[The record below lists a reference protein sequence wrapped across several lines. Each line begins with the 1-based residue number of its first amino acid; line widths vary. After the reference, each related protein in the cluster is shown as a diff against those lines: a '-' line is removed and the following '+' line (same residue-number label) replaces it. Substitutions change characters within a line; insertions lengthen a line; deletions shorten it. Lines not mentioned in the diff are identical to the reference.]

1 MAFSSKQFPNMEH
14 RGDIDSDE
22 PSAVVERLRQ
32 LDPACKATV
41 IIAAGPPCPD
51 HSRIRSDAPGS
62 QGSEGSKF
70 LRFADFVKKLE
81 AAWDYAQPIMIV
93 ENVVPENKQDVKLF
107 EQKLSA
113 QAVVCDAADLGVI
126 SRPRLWWTRL
136 PWQQLSNCQNAPAR
150 LRWGMYQGIPRVTFD
165 EPPDNIEDYDMGSL
179 AWPRNVSE
187 GLRPLPCL
195 TTPADDPAGRP
206 APRSCKGKVDSQTQA
221 RWLGDNRRY
230 APWHY
235 QQDNMFV
242 DRAHHDRL
250 ALPTPELKEQ
260 MHHLPRR
267 VDQEF
272 EGACASQQG
281 FGQWLACWNREV
293 VLHFRLVCNPG
304 ASGGVFTYV
313 AAFAPRTWRHCY
325 DGFPLEISAFAER
338 PRRAHV

>member
-1 MAFSSKQFPNMEH
+1 MARVGWEIDPDLVAFSSKQFPNMEH

-41 IIAAGPPCPD
+41 IIAAGPPWPD

-62 QGSEGSKF
+62 QGNEGSKF

-81 AAWDYAQPIMIV
+81 AAWDYAQPMMVV
-93 ENVVPENKQDVKLF
+93 ENVVPENKQGVKLF

-113 QAVVCDAADLGVI
+113 QAVVCLAADLGVI

-150 LRWGMYQGIPRVTFD
+150 LRWGLYQGIPRVTFD
-165 EPPDNIEDYDMGSL
+165 EPPDSIEDYDMGSL
-179 AWPRNVSE
+179 AWPRNTSA

-206 APRSCKGKVDSQTQA
+206 AQRSCKGKVDSQTQA

-230 APWHY
+230 APWRY

-250 ALPTPELKEQ
+250 ALPTPDLKEQ
-260 MHHLPRR
+260 MHHLPAGWTNGWH
-267 VDQEF
+267 VGVAKWF
-272 EGACASQQG
+272 FI
-281 FGQWLACWNREV
+281 FGL
-293 VLHFRLVCNPG
+293 
-304 ASGGVFTYV
+304 
-313 AAFAPRTWRHCY
+313 FAIQVPV
-325 DGFPLEISAFAER
+325 SAF
-338 PRRAHV
+338 

>member
-1 MAFSSKQFPNMEH
+1 MTAAEIAAIGSLGARGGNRITVSLGAMTTASSISSSSSVSSGTGVMAPRNRDSAGRPQSCTKRADPAAFAAPGKSRGDERPPLERLWKRARPSAESPSYILLSFFDGIGSAALICSRLFAKNSTKWQGLAWEIDPDLVAFSSKQFPNMEH

-70 LRFADFVKKLE
+70 LRFADFKKLE

-150 LRWGMYQGIPRVTFD
+150 LRWGIG
-165 EPPDNIEDYDMGSL
+165 GK
-179 AWPRNVSE
+179 
-187 GLRPLPCL
+187 
-195 TTPADDPAGRP
+195 AG
-206 APRSCKGKVDSQTQA
+206 
-221 RWLGDNRRY
+221 
-230 APWHY
+230 
-235 QQDNMFV
+235 
-242 DRAHHDRL
+242 
-250 ALPTPELKEQ
+250 
-260 MHHLPRR
+260 
-267 VDQEF
+267 
-272 EGACASQQG
+272 
-281 FGQWLACWNREV
+281 
-293 VLHFRLVCNPG
+293 
-304 ASGGVFTYV
+304 
-313 AAFAPRTWRHCY
+313 AAQ
-325 DGFPLEISAFAER
+325 L
-338 PRRAHV
+338 